1 MNTYEITFDATI
13 IIAISKN
20 KESLFLLLYES
31 DNRFHLDRNKNL
43 YYQWEKDIEICKVN
57 IVDQQK
63 EQVVHWVSH

>member
-20 KESLFLLLYES
+20 KESLFLLLYVS